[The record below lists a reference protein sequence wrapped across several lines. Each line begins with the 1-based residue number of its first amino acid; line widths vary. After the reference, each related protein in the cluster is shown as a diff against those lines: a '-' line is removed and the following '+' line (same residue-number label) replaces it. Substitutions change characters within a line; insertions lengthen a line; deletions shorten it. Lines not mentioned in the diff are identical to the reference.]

1 MSKVFEYYSKVGG
14 AFGPSGR
21 EDDVREVIGALAA
34 DYCDEIQTDTL
45 GNLICHK
52 KGAGENRKKLLF
64 AAHMDTLGVVATC
77 IDEKGFVRFSQ
88 VGGLSWTD
96 LINIQVKFANG
107 THGVISFEEK
117 TPWKDMNLSHLF
129 IDVGARNRES
139 AKVRV
144 GDFGVFSAPTFEQ
157 DGVLCGPYL
166 DNRIGCVA
174 LLMAMEQLPETVED
188 DLYFVFTVQEE
199 VGLRGAGPAAFAI
212 EPDIVVAVD
221 VTDTGDLPEHKYP
234 MDCHMGEG
242 PAIKI
247 MDSSVI
253 CSPEVVH
260 ALDETAAK
268 LDMQVQH
275 EVLQFGGTDTSML
288 QKTAMGALAGAVSIP
303 TRYIHSPSEMCS
315 TQDVAQA
322 AKLIAAF
329 AAQKHEG

>member
-1 MSKVFEYYSKVGG
+1 
-14 AFGPSGR
+14 
-21 EDDVREVIGALAA
+21 
-34 DYCDEIQTDTL
+34 
-45 GNLICHK
+45 
-52 KGAGENRKKLLF
+52 
-64 AAHMDTLGVVATC
+64 
-77 IDEKGFVRFSQ
+77 
-88 VGGLSWTD
+88 
-96 LINIQVKFANG
+96 
-107 THGVISFEEK
+107 
-117 TPWKDMNLSHLF
+117 
-129 IDVGARNRES
+129 
-139 AKVRV
+139 
-144 GDFGVFSAPTFEQ
+144 
-157 DGVLCGPYL
+157 
-166 DNRIGCVA
+166 
-174 LLMAMEQLPETVED
+174 
-188 DLYFVFTVQEE
+188 
-199 VGLRGAGPAAFAI
+199 
-212 EPDIVVAVD
+212 
-221 VTDTGDLPEHKYP
+221 
-234 MDCHMGEG
+234 MGEG